1 MPNLKNAQFWTYA
14 QRLLEEKRTLVIA
27 GVFGVISAAGVTVG
41 LVGIAAILERI
52 LPSADGEAAQSIRA
66 LAQSE
71 DMPITV
77 PDDVLNT
84 LPDTPFASI
93 IFIMI
98 ALGLFTVI
106 GATANFL
113 HQYLAFTV
121 CTRTIA
127 KIRKDA
133 FHHTLSLPLSSII
146 QGSVADTNSRIIND
160 TNVLARGFTA
170 LTGKAFAQIT
180 KGLAA
185 LIGAFA
191 ISWSISLIVL
201 VVGPIIGVIIR
212 KLGKRIRR
220 ASRGA
225 MKGRAA
231 LLDSAT
237 ESLQGF
243 RVVKSAGA
251 EQREL
256 ERFDTQNQ
264 RVVQE
269 ELRAR
274 AARALTSPLT
284 ELVAL
289 FLIGIMVIVASK
301 AILDGHLDPST
312 FLSTLVA
319 LGVALSSL
327 KPLSNFIQDIQTA
340 EPAAVRIHEI
350 LTTPTERAPS
360 IGSPLPRHTQSISFR
375 NVHLTY
381 SGAEQPALA
390 GITLDIPYGARVA
403 FVGPNGSGKTTLLSL
418 VPSLYEPSQ
427 GEVLIDS
434 TNIAS
439 CKLVDLRAQIG
450 VVSQE
455 VVLFKGT
462 IEENIRYACP
472 DASRQA
478 VINAISIARAD
489 AFIEQLG
496 DGLLEAGLTSQVGD
510 QGLTLSGGQRQR
522 IAIARAVLRDPA
534 ILIMDEATSMIDA
547 ESEQAIAEAIREA
560 SADRTTLIV
569 AHRLSTVRDADMIIV
584 LNHGQIEAQGTH
596 DELIESSELYRQLA
610 QHQLTNAGSAQS

>member
-1 MPNLKNAQFWTYA
+1 MSKLKNATFWTYA
-14 QRLLEEKRTLVIA
+14 KRLLDETRTLVIA
-27 GVFGVISAAGVTVG
+27 GGFGILSALGVTVG

-52 LPSADGEAAQSIRA
+52 LPNANGEPAQSIQA
-66 LAQSE
+66 LAQSDE
-71 DMPITV
+71 APIA
-77 PDDVLNT
+77 
-84 LPDTPFASI
+84 LPSFIIDILPNTPFASI
-93 IFIMI
+93 IFIMVG
-98 ALGLFTVI
+98 LGLFTVI
-106 GATANFL
+106 GAAANFF

-121 CTRTIA
+121 CTKTIA
-127 KIRKDA
+127 RIRKNA
-133 FHHTLSLPLSSII
+133 FDHALSLPLATVI

-170 LTGKAFAQIT
+170 LTGKAFAQLT

-185 LIGAFA
+185 LIGAFV

-231 LLDSAT
+231 LLDTAT

-251 EQREL
+251 EHRES
-256 ERFDTQNQ
+256 ERFETQNQ
-264 RVVQE
+264 RVVKE

-289 FLIGIMVIVASK
+289 FLIGIMVIIASK
-301 AILDGHLDPST
+301 LILDGHLDASN
-312 FLSTLVA
+312 FLSTLIA

-350 LTTPTERAPS
+350 LTTTAERPPTQ
-360 IGSPLPRHTQSISFR
+360 GNTLPRHQTSIIFD

-381 SGAEQPALA
+381 PNTETPALA
-390 GITLDIPYGARVA
+390 GVSLEIPFGKRVA

-418 VPSLYEPSQ
+418 VPALYQPTK
-427 GEVLIDS
+427 GRVLIDNND
-434 TNIAS
+434 TANA
-439 CKLVDLRAQIG
+439 KLLDLRAQIG

-455 VVLFKGT
+455 VVLFKGSV
-462 IEENIRYACP
+462 EDNIAYAAP
-472 DASRQA
+472 NATRDDIKQA
-478 VINAISIARAD
+478 LTLAHANQ
-489 AFIEQLG
+489 FIEQLG
-496 DGLLEAGLTSQVGD
+496 EGALESGLEARVGD

-522 IAIARAVLRDPA
+522 IAIARAILRDPA

-547 ESEQAIAEAIREA
+547 DSEQNIAAAIRDA
-560 SADRTTLIV
+560 STNRTTLIV
-569 AHRLSTVRDADMIIV
+569 AHRLSTVRDADQIVV
-584 LNHGQIEAQGTH
+584 LNHGKIEAQGTH
-596 DELIESSELYRQLA
+596 DELIHSSELYRQLA
-610 QHQLTNAGSAQS
+610 QHQLTTV